1 MFFGGPNSLS
11 HGSGLYCKLST
22 LVKFLRKAGFV
33 GKVQHSIESRNK
45 KAEKRFSVTIYRRK
59 SRIRHC

>member
-1 MFFGGPNSLS
+1 LRAIKDDTKGPIWMFIGGPNSLS

-33 GKVQHSIESRNK
+33 GKV
-45 KAEKRFSVTIYRRK
+45 
-59 SRIRHC
+59 